1 MIFPLNYFFQKF
13 SNAFAAAESTLI
25 KRETLL
31 SIAVE
36 HKTYAYETLIEISS
50 YLVH

>member
-13 SNAFAAAESTLI
+13 SNAFTEAESTSF

-31 SIAVE
+31 FIAVE
-36 HKTYAYETLIEISS
+36 HKVLVYETLIEISS